1 MSSSQKKNLPA
12 KVESPKSKKKKV
24 ITISIV
30 VAVVLIVI
38 GVVAAIV
45 ISSWDEYQQLAADRE
60 VVATCNGYE
69 IPYEELRFVT
79 MFYKDMLCDKYGAD
93 IWDDPATAEEHREE
107 LEALVMENLNENYV
121 ILAACR
127 SLSISTSGKVIDD
140 YVDKQMKEL
149 RDSFDSKKAF
159 QDWMD
164 EHWMTEHYMRF
175 SIGISFLE
183 SGIYETLLEYDMY
196 AYSQD
201 NMQEFKEYVLS
212 SGDYVRTIH
221 VYIEN
226 VEGEDP
232 AANLAKAQEI
242 SDALKAVADVEERRA
257 LMSEYIGSV
266 VNDDLYSISGDGYYF
281 TRGEMDEDYENAA
294 FDLELGETSDPVVC
308 SGGTFV
314 IMRLVPEEDYITKNA
329 QTLLNNYHSVA
340 VGVYEDQYR
349 PDCVVV
355 LNEYG
360 QSIDLV
366 AME

>member
-1 MSSSQKKNLPA
+1 MSSPKKKKMPA
-12 KVESPKSKKKKV
+12 PVKSKKKT
-24 ITISIV
+24 ILTISIV
-30 VAVVLIVI
+30 AAVILIVL
-38 GVVAAIV
+38 GVIALFV

-93 IWDDPATAEEHREE
+93 IWSDPVKAEEHREE
-107 LEALVMENLNENYV
+107 LESLVKENLNENYV
-121 ILAACR
+121 ILSACR
-127 SLSISTSGKVIDD
+127 SLGIATSGNVIDD
-140 YVDKQMKEL
+140 YVDRQMKEL
-149 RDSFDSKKAF
+149 RDSFDSK
-159 QDWMD
+159 D
-164 EHWMTEHYMRF
+164 EYQTWLKDHWMTEHYMRF
-175 SIGISFLE
+175 SIAISFLE
-183 SGIYETLLEYDMY
+183 SGIYETLLEFDMF
-196 AYSQD
+196 AYSQS
-201 NMQEFKEYVLS
+201 NMKEFKEYVQY

-226 VEGEDP
+226 VDGEDP
-232 AANLAKAQEI
+232 AANLAIAQEI

-281 TRGEMDEDYENAA
+281 TRGEMDEAYENAA
-294 FDLELGETSDPVVC
+294 FELELGETGDPVVC

-314 IMRLVPEEDYITKNA
+314 LMRLAPEETYITKNA

-349 PDCVVV
+349 PDCVIVF
-355 LNEYG
+355 NEYG